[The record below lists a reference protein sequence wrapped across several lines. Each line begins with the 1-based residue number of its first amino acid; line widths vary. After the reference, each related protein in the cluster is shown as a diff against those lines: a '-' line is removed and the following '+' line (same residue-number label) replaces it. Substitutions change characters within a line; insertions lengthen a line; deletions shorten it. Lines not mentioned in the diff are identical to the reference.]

1 MVGCEQRDRRSERRL
16 AACGRQVRLESL
28 ARGNYLEERRADRQV
43 DECERRERAEVGEQF
58 DPARVTAGREE
69 GIAAGERRER
79 DRGGLEG
86 DGAERPVAEPPHAE
100 CRAPGKESR
109 GPWPEHDRSRD
120 VQGRGD
126 AEDLEVRR
134 FAAADPVGV
143 LDELGHDQ
151 RRGEEGEWS
160 PVRAAQ
166 ELERRDAERGQAER
180 DHSGVRG
187 QRAHVFRYRYGGR
200 FSFKPAGR

>member
-86 DGAERPVAEPPHAE
+86 DGAERPVAEPPNAE
-100 CRAPGKESR
+100 CRAPGKEGR
-109 GPWPEHDRSRD
+109 GPGPKHDRSSD
-120 VQGRGD
+120 VQG
-126 AEDLEVRR
+126 
-134 FAAADPVGV
+134 
-143 LDELGHDQ
+143 
-151 RRGEEGEWS
+151 
-160 PVRAAQ
+160 
-166 ELERRDAERGQAER
+166 
-180 DHSGVRG
+180 
-187 QRAHVFRYRYGGR
+187 
-200 FSFKPAGR
+200 